1 MDNKE
6 TVLKKPSRPLKKMAI
21 FRSADAKD
29 LGHEMPVEGVDA
41 GVEAG
46 FAKIMAGGTPIE
58 AGATG
63 SLLFREIGEHG
74 LSLGVVWF
82 KSGFILPRHS
92 HDCDCLYYITA
103 GSLTLGSAKLS
114 KGDGFFVPAGQAY
127 TYEAGPQGVEL
138 LEFRNATQFNFE
150 FKNNDEAHW
159 DRVASA
165 IRSHAEAWTTETVPV
180 Q

>member
-6 TVLKKPSRPLKKMAI
+6 TVLKKPSRPLKKMAV

-92 HDCDCLYYITA
+92 HDCDCLYYPVDVKRRQFEDPVPGSTHRILGYDA
-103 GSLTLGSAKLS
+103 GGTGHGRGQRGHPLS
-114 KGDGFFVPAGQAY
+114 TG
-127 TYEAGPQGVEL
+127 
-138 LEFRNATQFNFE
+138 R
-150 FKNNDEAHW
+150 
-159 DRVASA
+159 
-165 IRSHAEAWTTETVPV
+165 
-180 Q
+180 